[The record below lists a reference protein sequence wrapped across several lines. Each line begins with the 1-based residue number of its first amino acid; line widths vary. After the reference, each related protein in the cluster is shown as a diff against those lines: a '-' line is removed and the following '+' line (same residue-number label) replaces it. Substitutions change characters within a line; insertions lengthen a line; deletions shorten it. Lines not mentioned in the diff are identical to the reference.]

1 MRRVGNDKYG
11 QARAE
16 NMVGYLDGMYDM
28 DVQIEG
34 FSVRHV
40 LKPCEQT
47 LALVQPHYCGTSAVG
62 IRGPGFRM
70 YPFVFLS

>member
-47 LALVQPHYCGTSAVG
+47 LVQPHYCGTSAVG
-62 IRGPGFRM
+62 IRWPGFRM
-70 YPFVFLS
+70 YPFVFLT